1 MKYYKIILAGKGAE
15 LYPFE
20 LNTKQYETFRDN
32 GVEQD
37 EMECDDICEILEVE
51 SFFDSP
57 NESIMGPFADSFIL
71 RVEDEDGKVVYE
83 TEFLDIEKIDYEEK
97 YCSNKAFLIVE
108 NYCKGEQVIYD
119 IPLEEDFDIDKLRLK
134 VYDVGCRVEVVNE
147 IIYDEKSY
155 EIYKSYG
162 DTTSK
167 GFSYHL
173 TAGI

>member
-37 EMECDDICEILEVE
+37 EMECDDICKILEVE
-51 SFFDSP
+51 SFLDSP

-83 TEFLDIEKIDYEEK
+83 TEVLDIEKIIRIQL
-97 YCSNKAFLIVE
+97 NF
-108 NYCKGEQVIYD
+108 
-119 IPLEEDFDIDKLRLK
+119 
-134 VYDVGCRVEVVNE
+134 
-147 IIYDEKSY
+147 
-155 EIYKSYG
+155 
-162 DTTSK
+162 
-167 GFSYHL
+167 
-173 TAGI
+173 

>member
-20 LNTKQYETFRDN
+20 LNTEQYDKLREG

-37 EMECDDICEILEVE
+37 ELDYDQICEILGVD
-51 SFFDSP
+51 SYFDSP
-57 NESIMGPFADSFIL
+57 NETIMGPFPQTFIL
-71 RVEDEDGKVVYE
+71 RVEDEEGKVVYE
-83 TEFLDIEKIDYEEK
+83 TEVLDVDKVDYEEK
-97 YCSNKAFLIVE
+97 HCSDKAFLIIE
-108 NYCKGEQVIYD
+108 DYCKGEQVVYD

-134 VYDVGCRVEVVNE
+134 VYDVGCRVEVINE

-167 GFSYHL
+167 GYYYHL

>member
-1 MKYYKIILAGKGAE
+1 MKYYKIILAGRGAE

-20 LNTKQYETFRDN
+20 LNTKQYDALRDG

-37 EMECDDICEILEVE
+37 ELEYDQICEILEVD
-51 SFFDSP
+51 SYFDSP
-57 NESIMGPFADSFIL
+57 NESIMGPFPNAFIL
-71 RVEDEDGKVVYE
+71 RVEDEEGKVVYE
-83 TEFLDIEKIDYEEK
+83 TEVLDVDKVDFEEK
-97 YCSNKAFLIVE
+97 YCSDKAFLIIE
-108 NYCKGEQVIYD
+108 DYCKGEQVVYD

-134 VYDVGCRVEVVNE
+134 VYDVGCRVEVINE

-167 GFSYHL
+167 GYYYHL